1 MLDSTRPRAPGQ
13 DEGSLARFVQER
25 RQPLLK
31 FLLRMNV
38 HEHDAQDIA
47 QESLARLLRY
57 SASEPAEAWQALL
70 YRIAIN
76 LLRDRARHARI
87 ERKIGV
93 LQGEAARGADDAVSQ
108 EPSPERHASGRQ
120 MLERMQSAIEQLPV
134 RCREVYLLHRIE
146 GMTYPEIARRSGISA
161 KAVEKHIS
169 RALRLLRVRTEAVTT
184 RNPEDVP

>member
-1 MLDSTRPRAPGQ
+1 MPDSTRAPEPERGASRL
-13 DEGSLARFVQER
+13 DRFVRER
-25 RQPLLK
+25 RLPLLR
-31 FLLRMNV
+31 FLSRMNV

-76 LLRDRARHARI
+76 LLRDRARHARM
-87 ERKIGV
+87 EQRLGASPV
-93 LQGEAARGADDAVSQ
+93 DAVAAMEAASP
-108 EPSPERHASGRQ
+108 EPSPEQHASGREA
-120 MLERMQSAIEQLPV
+120 LARMQAAIARLPA

-146 GMTYPEIARRSGISA
+146 GMTYPEIAHRSGISS

-169 RALRLLRVRTEAVTT
+169 RALRLLRAQLEAGTT
-184 RNPEDVP
+184 RNQEDVF